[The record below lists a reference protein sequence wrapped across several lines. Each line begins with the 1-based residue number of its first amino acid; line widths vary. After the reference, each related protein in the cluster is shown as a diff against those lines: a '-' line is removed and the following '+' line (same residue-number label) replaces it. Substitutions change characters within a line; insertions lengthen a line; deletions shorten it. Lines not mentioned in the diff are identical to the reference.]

1 MAMAEVLS
9 QSQIDELLNSF
20 KDVKEIE
27 VQAPE
32 KKIKAYDFKAPKKF
46 TKEQIKVLDGIFEN
60 YTRLLSS
67 YLTSILRLYCK
78 VSLVQIEE
86 QRYYEFNN
94 ALPDYVMMGMV
105 DMGIADPD
113 ISETTIIIQMSN
125 PITFAMIDRLLGG
138 TGAYID
144 EGRDFTEIEVDIM
157 EGVLGRFS
165 SLLRDPW
172 LSYIDTD
179 PKLVSI
185 ETNSRVIQAIASDD
199 VAIIVMLEAE
209 INDIK
214 NTISVCLPAIN
225 LEEIMAKFSGKYMR
239 SSKRL
244 DPTKDEERRQEIL
257 TGIKDTQLEITAVLG
272 ETQVDLGDI
281 LNLQVNDV
289 IPLNLS
295 IDSNVMVRI
304 GESAWFDGKLGV
316 RNNRKAV
323 KIDNILRN

>member
-1 MAMAEVLS
+1 MAEVLS

-157 EGVLGRFS
+157 EGVLGLFS